1 MIILAILFN
10 RSICPTRLP
19 TPNYTTQAKTNA
31 NRHTAITSNI
41 TGKTS
46 TIIKHMRVVLQRVS
60 AAKVVVEGQ
69 TIGEIK
75 TGLLLLVGIEAED
88 GAEDI
93 QWLSRK
99 LLSLRIFSDAAG
111 KMNRS
116 VQDVAGGI
124 LVISQFTLF
133 ANVKKGTRPS
143 FVDAAPPAVAVPL
156 YEQFVAQLETG
167 LGRPVATG
175 KFGAD
180 MKVSLTNDGPVT
192 ILLDSKNRG

>member
-1 MIILAILFN
+1 
-10 RSICPTRLP
+10 
-19 TPNYTTQAKTNA
+19 
-31 NRHTAITSNI
+31 
-41 TGKTS
+41 
-46 TIIKHMRVVLQRVS
+46 MRVVLQRVS